1 MTQEEIIAAV
11 GGFVAKQLRTE
22 LGPDDPIFGSGLAN
36 SLFSMQLVLFVER
49 EFAISVLNEDLE
61 MSNFE
66 TIGSIA
72 RLVSHKIGVV
82 G

>member
-1 MTQEEIIAAV
+1 MTQDEITTAV
-11 GGFVAKQLRTE
+11 SGFLTKQLRAE

-36 SLFSMQLVLFVER
+36 SLFAMQLVLFVER
-49 EFAISVLNEDLE
+49 EFGISVLNEDLE

-66 TIGSIA
+66 TVGSIA
-72 RLVSHKIGVV
+72 RLVARKNGAA

>member
-1 MTQEEIIAAV
+1 MTQEEIVAAI
-11 GGFVAKQLRTE
+11 GGFIRKQLRTE

-49 EFAISVLNEDLE
+49 EFGISVLNEDLE

-66 TIGSIA
+66 TIGAVA
-72 RLVSHKIGVV
+72 RLVARKNGLA

>member
-1 MTQEEIIAAV
+1 MTQEQITKAV
-11 GGFVAKQLRTE
+11 GGFLEKQLRAE

-36 SLFSMQLVLFVER
+36 SLFAMQLVLFVER
-49 EFAISVLNEDLE
+49 EFGISVQNEDLE

-66 TIGSIA
+66 TIGSVT
-72 RLVSHKIGVV
+72 RLVARKNGAV

>member
-1 MTQEEIIAAV
+1 MTQEEIVAAV
-11 GGFVAKQLRTE
+11 GRFVAKHLRTE

-72 RLVSHKIGVV
+72 RLVAHKIGVA